1 MKPTAQGKTLRMI
14 EGIGIAGPKA
24 PAEIPPSVLQML
36 HLFKAIAKELKIK
49 WRDTDELMTKVTP
62 LYLNNRNVQALAME
76 LIEEERTRQFMEH
89 RKTSKRTPV
98 RLANSSN

>member
-1 MKPTAQGKTLRMI
+1 MKSNVRMI
-14 EGIGIAGPKA
+14 EGIGIAGPRA
-24 PAEIPPSVLQML
+24 PKVIPPSVMQTL

-49 WRDTDELMTKVTP
+49 WRDTDELMSKVTP